1 MFTIRSHPHWSCC
14 AAAGALALTCGGV
27 FAQSVSSDR
36 SSLHERIEAVA
47 RSLENSPN
55 LKNLSEQQR
64 LDRVEFVIGNTLFAL
79 LHEIGHVLIN
89 EMKLPVLG
97 WEEDAADTYAT
108 LRLLQVGTNFSLHA
122 LAEAARNWFLNERR
136 DRQTGAK
143 PLYYDEHDLNQQR
156 AFHVVCLMVGS
167 DPARFK
173 ALADANRMPQ
183 ERQESCKKDF
193 DKASWSWNT
202 ILEPHRR
209 APDTSQT
216 RIDVEYS
223 DAPAPLAGF
232 ARAFRDV
239 RILETAAQRS
249 SAEFAWPEPFT
260 IAMKS
265 CGRPEAAWDDKT
277 RVLRVCYELAFDFA
291 QLYQAYL
298 APQASAG
305 AANAKQKRKAK

>member
-1 MFTIRSHPHWSCC
+1 
-14 AAAGALALTCGGV
+14 
-27 FAQSVSSDR
+27 
-36 SSLHERIEAVA
+36 LHQRIEAVA

-55 LKNLSEQQR
+55 LKRLSEQQR
-64 LDRVEFVIGNTLFAL
+64 LDAVEFVIGNTLFAL
-79 LHEIGHVLIN
+79 LHEIGHVLIA

-136 DRQTGAK
+136 DRQIGVK
-143 PLYYDEHDLNQQR
+143 PVYYDEHDLNQQR
-156 AFHVVCLMVGS
+156 AYHVVCLMVGS
-167 DPARFK
+167 DPVKFK

-183 ERQESCKKDF
+183 ERQESCAKDF
-193 DKASWSWNT
+193 EKATRSWNT
-202 ILEPHRR
+202 VLEPHRR
-209 APDTSQT
+209 APDAPQT
-216 RIDVEYS
+216 RIDVEYG
-223 DAPAPLAGF
+223 DAAAPLAGF
-232 ARAFRDV
+232 ARSFREV

-249 SAEFAWPEPFT
+249 SADFVWPEPFT

-291 QLYQAYL
+291 QLYRAYL
-298 APQASAG
+298 APQASDTSPSS
-305 AANAKQKRKAK
+305 KQKRKAK